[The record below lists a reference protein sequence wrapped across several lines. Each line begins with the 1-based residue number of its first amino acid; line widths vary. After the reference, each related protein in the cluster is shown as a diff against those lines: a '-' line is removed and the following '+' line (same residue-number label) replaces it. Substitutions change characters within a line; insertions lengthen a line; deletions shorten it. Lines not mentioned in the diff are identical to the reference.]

1 MQNSILLLFLV
12 LAGLSTLVFTF
23 VYLSSK
29 KAGENENGISNP
41 LRTRFWFLL
50 ILFVILGIFASV
62 TIPRS
67 PYFLFADETP
77 ARVIHVSAMQF
88 AFLMSEK
95 AIDPENPVGE
105 ASIELPA
112 NKLVEFRVTSLDVNH
127 GFAIYDQSDRLIAQ
141 TQAMPGYV
149 NRLRWKFKEPG
160 NYTVLCLEYCGMA
173 HQVMR
178 ASLTIK

>member
-88 AFLMSEK
+88 AFIL
-95 AIDPENPVGE
+95 VGVRHY
-105 ASIELPA
+105 S
-112 NKLVEFRVTSLDVNH
+112 
-127 GFAIYDQSDRLIAQ
+127 
-141 TQAMPGYV
+141 
-149 NRLRWKFKEPG
+149 G
-160 NYTVLCLEYCGMA
+160 N
-173 HQVMR
+173 
-178 ASLTIK
+178 